1 MLQPKIS
8 IIIPVY
14 NAGNDLEKCLNSLVS
29 QTLSCLEI
37 IAVDDGSQDESLQ
50 ILQDFARRHPQ
61 LKVLSQPNGGPGAA
75 RQFGLQHASGDYIM
89 FCDADDAYTPDMC
102 AKMLQKIEE
111 YNTDWGACDAQ
122 VAGSQSHARSRTK
135 ELTTS
140 NHGAYT
146 PQNIPSLGM
155 GLWCYIFRK
164 SVIDKFSVCFPPF
177 FYGEDAAFIA
187 KYLYVSYSY
196 FVLAEKLYIYNA
208 NEASLMGTISQA
220 QGLKR
225 LTDSIGVQFDLYR
238 FLEQHSLFSTH
249 QNNYFDQLEKMLI
262 SMAEHL
268 NADNIAAITERLRG
282 FLQNLPVSQ
291 NFELLRAVKTGNIRR
306 FQTLLCQ
313 TNQARTRRIKI
324 CGVSVVKIKHQ
335 AAAQTVFLFNI
346 PVYKSRY

>member
-1 MLQPKIS
+1 MVQPKIS

-14 NAGNDLEKCLNSLVS
+14 NACNCLEKCLNSLVF
-29 QTLSCLEI
+29 QTEKRLEI

-61 LKVLSQPNGGPGAA
+61 LKVLSQANGGPGAA
-75 RQFGLQHASGDYIM
+75 RQLGLQHATGDYIM
-89 FCDADDAYTPDMC
+89 FCDADDSYTPNMC
-102 AKMLQKIEE
+102 ALMLQKIEE
-111 YNTDWGACDAQ
+111 YNADWGVCDAQ
-122 VAGSQSHARSRTK
+122 VEGVQSRNRTK

-164 SVIDKFSVCFPPF
+164 SVIDKFSVCFPSF

-196 FVLAEKLYIYNA
+196 FVLAEKLYVYNA
-208 NEASLMGTISQA
+208 NETSLMGTISQA

-238 FLEQHSLFSTH
+238 FLEQHNLFSTH
-249 QNNYFDQLEKMLI
+249 QNTYFDQLEKMLI

-268 NADNIAAITERLRG
+268 NADSITAITDKLQN
-282 FLQNLPVSQ
+282 FLQNLPVSK
-291 NFELLRAVKTGNIRR
+291 NFELLRAVKNGNIRH
-306 FQTLLCQ
+306 FQTLLRQ
-313 TNQARTRRIKI
+313 TNQVRTRRIKI

-335 AAAQTVFLFNI
+335 PAAQTVFLFNI
-346 PVYKSRY
+346 PVYKRHY